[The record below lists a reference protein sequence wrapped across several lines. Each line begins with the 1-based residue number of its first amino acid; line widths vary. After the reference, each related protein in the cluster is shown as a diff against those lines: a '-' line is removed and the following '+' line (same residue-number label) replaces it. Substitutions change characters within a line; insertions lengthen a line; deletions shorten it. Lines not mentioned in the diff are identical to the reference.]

1 MGRAIGGPALNF
13 DESGGAA
20 MTYSYTQISQYLAC
34 PRRYRHRYLD
44 GWQEKDTRAAMMFGR
59 AFEQAL
65 AAYFLRQD
73 PAAALFREWSACQ
86 NLGLQYPNGD
96 SWDRMLQQGVMLLD
110 RFCQDDR
117 IQIRQPHG
125 SLQIKFTRPMAG
137 GNEFVAYIDAI
148 GKLDG
153 TGCLLEWKT
162 TSSRYPEEPDGLLA
176 LDPQLV
182 CYSWITGISEV
193 AQVVFVR
200 KRLVEVQYLRTTI
213 TDEQRREFGEL
224 VTDTVGRIESAQFLP
239 HSGIRFPQNPC
250 SSCAYVG
257 LCLGKQQLV
266 DVSLIRKP
274 GAENLGWLDELA
286 Y

>member
-1 MGRAIGGPALNF
+1 
-13 DESGGAA
+13 
-20 MTYSYTQISQYLAC
+20 MTYSYTQISQYLTC

-44 GWQEKDTRAAMMFGR
+44 GWQEKDTRAAMLFGR

-65 AAYFLRQD
+65 AAYFLRED
-73 PAAALFREWSACQ
+73 PAAVLFREWSACQ
-86 NLGLQYPNGD
+86 NLGLHFTHGD
-96 SWDRMLQQGVMLLD
+96 TWDHMLQQGIQLLD

-117 IQIRQPHG
+117 IRIRQPRRN
-125 SLQIKFTRPMAG
+125 LQIKFVRPLLDK
-137 GNEFVAYIDAI
+137 NDFVAYVDAI

-153 TGCLLEWKT
+153 TGSLLEWKT
-162 TSSRYPEEPDGLLA
+162 TSSRYPEEPEGLLA

-200 KRLVEVQYLRTTI
+200 KRLVEVQYLRTKI
-213 TDEQRREFGEL
+213 TDEQRREFSQL
-224 VTDTVGRIESAQFLP
+224 VEDTIRRIESAQFLP

-250 SSCAYVG
+250 STCPYIG

-266 DVSLIRKP
+266 DSALVRRP
-274 GAENLGWLDELA
+274 GAEQLGWLDELN

>member
-1 MGRAIGGPALNF
+1 
-13 DESGGAA
+13 
-20 MTYSYTQISQYLAC
+20 MTYSYTQISQYLTC

-44 GWQEKDTRAAMMFGR
+44 GWQEKDTRAAMLFGR

-65 AAYFLRQD
+65 SAYFLRED
-73 PAAALFREWSACQ
+73 AVAVLFREWAACQ
-86 NLGLQYPNGD
+86 DQQLRYSNGD
-96 SWDRMLQQGVMLLD
+96 TWDRMLQQGIMLLD

-117 IQIRQPHG
+117 ICIRQPRHN
-125 SLQIKFTRPMAG
+125 LQIKFTRG
-137 GNEFVAYIDAI
+137 VFETNDFVAYIDAI

-153 TGCLLEWKT
+153 TRCLIEWKT
-162 TSSRYPEEPDGLLA
+162 TSSRYQEEPDGLLA

-182 CYSWITGISEV
+182 CYSWMTGIAEV

-213 TDEQRREFGEL
+213 TDQQRLEFGQL
-224 VTDTVGRIESAQFLP
+224 VKDTIGRIESAQFLP

-250 SSCAYVG
+250 SSCPYVG
-257 LCLGKQQLV
+257 LCLGKPNATGSVLV
-266 DVSLIRKP
+266 RRP
-274 GAENLGWLDELA
+274 GAENLGWLDELT